1 MEYEMIMAHSS
12 KENKTE
18 NKVCAIGAYYGCMYL
33 TFPRNQES
41 YFWEIYWTIYRP
53 NSLLN
58 EV

>member
-12 KENKTE
+12 KENRIE
-18 NKVCAIGAYYGCMYL
+18 NKAYATGAYYGCMYL
-33 TFPRNQES
+33 TFPRNDI
-41 YFWEIYWTIYRP
+41 WDIYWTIYRP

>member
-12 KENKTE
+12 KENRTE
-18 NKVCAIGAYYGCMYL
+18 NKVCAIGVYYGCMYL

-41 YFWEIYWTIYRP
+41 YFWEIYWTIYTP